1 MLTLPYEAGTA
12 RIVYVLAAL
21 VLAGL
26 AGGLLLGK
34 PNEERTGRL
43 PRALRIGLSG
53 ILVISALIHLVLGAW
68 DHAAELYAALI
79 FLGMLCGFVGDLIM
93 ARLVRVPNRLVCGMA
108 AFGAGHLLYSG
119 AFCFLSLQLTSD
131 GCRYLLLWLVPLG
144 VFVLWAWN
152 HYIRKPGGSKVINLG
167 SLGYALVIAVMT
179 SLALNL
185 SVLATRLAA
194 AGLGAALFVISDL
207 VLGNWQVQGHDWPG
221 VNDVIWTTYVLGQ
234 LLIVSS
240 VAGAVICLS

>member
-1 MLTLPYEAGTA
+1 
-12 RIVYVLAAL
+12 
-21 VLAGL
+21 
-26 AGGLLLGK
+26 
-34 PNEERTGRL
+34 
-43 PRALRIGLSG
+43 
-53 ILVISALIHLVLGAW
+53 
-68 DHAAELYAALI
+68 
-79 FLGMLCGFVGDLIM
+79 
-93 ARLVRVPNRLVCGMA
+93 MA

-119 AFCFLSLQLTSD
+119 AFCFLSLQLASD